1 MKLPVV
7 DIFSDWWARPNPWA
21 GWYWVILSCKW
32 VKKEFNKWYKLTTNN
47 KMELTWVIIG
57 LEKLKKKSLVNIY
70 TDSQYTIN
78 WIEKWWA
85 KVWKANNW
93 MKSNKTKATNADLWE
108 KLLVLV
114 EKHDVTFHW
123 VKWHNW
129 HEENERCDELA
140 TIALETFKLIEDKG
154 FKWEEKQINMFSE
167 TEKKQ
172 DKIKTVLNKHVDK
185 SIKISKA
192 WQKCRKCWTKVEKK
206 VPKKIN
212 TKNKSYYYKYYLNCP
227 GCSTN
232 YFVDDAKVMIDK
244 KD

>member
-1 MKLPVV
+1 
-7 DIFSDWWARPNPWA
+7 
-21 GWYWVILSCKW
+21 
-32 VKKEFNKWYKLTTNN
+32 
-47 KMELTWVIIG
+47 
-57 LEKLKKKSLVNIY
+57 
-70 TDSQYTIN
+70 
-78 WIEKWWA
+78 
-85 KVWKANNW
+85 

-192 WQKCRKCWTKVEKK
+192 WQKCRKCWTKVEK
-206 VPKKIN
+206 N
-212 TKNKSYYYKYYLNCP
+212 H
-227 GCSTN
+227 
-232 YFVDDAKVMIDK
+232 
-244 KD
+244 